1 MVSAINIRMNLCF
14 YISKNVVPVE
24 DILDVHNVDNIL
36 TDVARYSAKIWC
48 HYISWYLK
56 NRLDHLNENFT

>member
-1 MVSAINIRMNLCF
+1 MG
-14 YISKNVVPVE
+14 KNVVPVE